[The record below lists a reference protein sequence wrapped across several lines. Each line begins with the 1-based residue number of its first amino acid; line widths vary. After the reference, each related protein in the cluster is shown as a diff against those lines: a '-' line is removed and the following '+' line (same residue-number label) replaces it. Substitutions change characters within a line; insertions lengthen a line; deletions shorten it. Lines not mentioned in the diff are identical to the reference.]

1 MSKLNLVK
9 AYLKKPKRVKG
20 FILGYGR
27 KILLQTGVYK
37 LLPMSYYPKTL
48 FINLTNTC
56 NAHCKM
62 CQYESSGRLN
72 TNVEQLSLDDIKKLV
87 DEVAPYSPN
96 ISFVGG
102 GEPLTHKNIVEIVRY
117 IHSKGLFVG
126 LTTNGIL
133 LKDYAKDLALAGLD
147 YVTISLDGPA
157 EVHNKIRGVNNC
169 YQKAIEGIKEI
180 KKYGNVIVQTST
192 TVFDMNYDKIPALL
206 KELSELPIDAKF
218 GALMMNFTNSE
229 QVRKH
234 NMSCGKFFTAETINY
249 NALDLGSIGADVF
262 LKMMQTAEKEYGMIW
277 MYSPKSKNEL
287 TEYFANADTLI
298 HKERVRCP
306 WLYSTITN
314 TGNVVFCIDM
324 VANDGMILGNFKK
337 QSFKDIWNG
346 NRAKEFRKFLEKNER
361 FHVCSRC
368 CAYINPWNGL

>member
-1 MSKLNLVK
+1 MSKLDLVK
-9 AYLKKPKRVKG
+9 AYLKKPKRVKS

-27 KILLQTGVYK
+27 KILLQTGAYK

-62 CQYESSGRLN
+62 CQYESSNRLN

-87 DEVAPYSPN
+87 EEMAPYLPN

-102 GEPLTHKNIVEIVRY
+102 GEPLTHKKIVEIVRY

-133 LKDYAKDLALAGLD
+133 LKDYAKDLAEAGLD
-147 YVTISLDGPA
+147 YVTVSLDGPA
-157 EVHNKIRGVNNC
+157 EIHNKIRGVNNC
-169 YQKAIEGIKEI
+169 YEKAIEGIKEI

-192 TVFDMNYDKIPALL
+192 TVFDMNYNKIPELL
-206 KELSELPIDAKF
+206 KELSVLPIDAKF
-218 GALMMNFTNSE
+218 GALMMNFTNSD
-229 QVRKH
+229 QVKKH
-234 NMSCGKFFTAETINY
+234 NLGCGNFFKAEVINY
-249 NALDLGSIGADVF
+249 DALDLGSIGVEAF
-262 LKMMQTAEKEYGMIW
+262 INMMQVAEKKYGMMW
-277 MYSPKSKNEL
+277 MYSPKTKEEL
-287 TEYFANADTLI
+287 TSYFANAEQLI

-324 VANDGMILGNFKK
+324 VNNDGMILGNFKK
-337 QSFKDIWNG
+337 QSFKEIWNG
-346 NRAKEFRKFLEKNER
+346 KKANDFRKFLEDNSR
-361 FHVCSRC
+361 FHICSRC